1 MKQESTGAAMPQEES
16 PRAFRRGENV
26 NVGELIAALER
37 YDPNLPVLHKNIDSE
52 CCSTTIDLNSPCVME
67 SYAYP
72 IRRGYGRTK
81 KHREQIVGYSA
92 TPPCG
97 GFNEVEVA
105 VVEIGW

>member
-1 MKQESTGAAMPQEES
+1 MPQEES
-16 PRAFRRGENV
+16 PAFRRGENV

-81 KHREQIVGYSA
+81 KQREQVVGYSA
-92 TPPCG
+92 TPPRG
-97 GFNEVEVA
+97 AGGWGFNEVEVA